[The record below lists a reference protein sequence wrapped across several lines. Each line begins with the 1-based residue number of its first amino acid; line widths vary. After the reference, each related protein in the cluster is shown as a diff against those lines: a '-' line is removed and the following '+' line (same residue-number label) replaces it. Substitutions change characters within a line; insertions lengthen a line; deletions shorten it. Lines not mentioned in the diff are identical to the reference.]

1 MKRLLLGPRAVT
13 EGLRAGAQRVAV
25 VYIEDETNAAVAGV
39 AKLARELLVRCETRA
54 RSDLDTLAKGERHQ
68 GVVAIAGEYAY
79 LSLEV
84 MLEGLTVAHPLLLAL
99 DQVTDPHNFGAII
112 RSAVALG
119 ADGIITLKDRAAPV
133 TSTVVRASAGASE
146 LAKIARVTNLAR
158 TLGELGDQGF
168 EIVGL
173 DADGPEELQRLAPP
187 RLGRVLVV
195 GSEGRG
201 LRRLVREHCGVLARI
216 DLPGPLQSLN
226 ASVAAGIAVYESVR
240 TLRRTPDGPP
250 EQEEA

>member
-25 VYIEDETNAAVAGV
+25 VYVDDETNSAVAGV
-39 AKLARELLVRCETRA
+39 AKLARESLVRCEPRA
-54 RSDLDTLAKGERHQ
+54 RSDLDILARGERHQ

-84 MLEGLTVAHPLLLAL
+84 MLESLTKVHPLLLAL

-173 DADGPEELQRLAPP
+173 DAEGPEELQRLPP
-187 RLGRVLVV
+187 PPLGRILVI

-201 LRRLVREHCGVLARI
+201 IRRLVREHCGVLARI

-226 ASVAAGIAVYESVR
+226 ASVAAGIAVYESMR
-240 TLRRTPDGPP
+240 ALRPAPMANLEDRG
-250 EQEEA
+250 